1 MTASK
6 FQLRKTDPKYLTIL
20 RQEKTK
26 HGRYEVVKNTKSGE
40 MFWRVVARN
49 GTITASGQGL
59 NSIKA
64 CHKGANATERTLY
77 ELSVKGV
84 I

>member
-1 MTASK
+1 MIP
-6 FQLRKTDPKYLTIL
+6 LRKTDPKYLIIL
-20 RQEKTK
+20 RQVKTK
-26 HGRYEVVKNTKSGE
+26 HGRYEIVKNTKTSE

-59 NSIKA
+59 NSIRA
-64 CHKGANATERTLY
+64 CIKGAGATERVLY
-77 ELSVKGV
+77 ALCVSGE